1 MLMELRNISKSF
13 DLGGGGF
20 MAAGRRLS
28 VLEDV
33 SLGIERGEI
42 LGLVGESG
50 SGKSTLSSIAIRLT
64 APDSGQVIY
73 SGEDITK
80 AEGKGLRAF
89 RARAQMVFQD
99 STSSLN
105 PRKKIGRTLKEALAM
120 RGHSKAEHIE
130 RATSLLELVGLG
142 KHMLQ
147 RHPHEL
153 SGGQRQRVS
162 IARALAMDPEFL
174 IADEPVASL
183 DVSLQAQIVNL
194 LLDLRERLKLTLL
207 FISHDLALVGQISD
221 RIAII
226 ERGRLVD
233 LGKPE
238 EVFRNKP
245 HPYTAQLLASI
256 PRPRFAADRSPDAI
270 SGRGPG

>member
-1 MLMELRNISKSF
+1 MLMELRNITKSYP
-13 DLGGGGF
+13 LGGGWFGS
-20 MAAGRRLS
+20 RRQVK
-28 VLEDV
+28 VLDDV
-33 SLGIERGEI
+33 SLGIERGEV

-64 APDSGQVIY
+64 ATDTGAILY
-73 SGEDITK
+73 KGEDITEADARK
-80 AEGKGLRAF
+80 LRGF
-89 RARAQMVFQD
+89 RAQAQMVFQD

-105 PRKKIGRTLKEALAM
+105 PRKTIGRTLREALAM
-120 RGHSKAEHIE
+120 RGHPAAERTD
-130 RATSLLELVGLG
+130 RAAGLLDLVGLG
-142 KHMLQ
+142 SHILA

-194 LLDLRERLKLTLL
+194 LLDLRERLDLTML

-221 RIAII
+221 RIAIMQQ
-226 ERGRLVD
+226 GRLVD
-233 LGKPE
+233 LGTPA
-238 EVFRNKP
+238 EVFRGNP
-245 HPYTAQLLASI
+245 HPYTAQLLASV
-256 PRPRFAADRSPDAI
+256 PKPRFVA
-270 SGRGPG
+270 